1 MSGTVRTKR
10 GRAQLPSISGAALIA
25 ALMLL
30 AACGGAGTADRTSGG
45 QQAAATATATTQ
57 ATPTANAPT
66 PIPPPYSFPLA
77 WHAVAAGAPAVGGF
91 AFAPSS
97 PRTGYLCS
105 VLQAS
110 AFNSSVAPVFK
121 TTDGGQTWSGFT
133 IPGVTVTATAACAL
147 FVNPTDPNDVFY
159 YQAKLWRSRDGG
171 ASWSQ
176 LALPAPQGYSVLLIN
191 LAVANTEIVVTM
203 GIDGEGQLPDPL
215 YGSADGGRTWNPLA
229 QGLAAGGQKLQIDGL
244 TAVVGTTLVITAMPP
259 CQGGCGT
266 AVKPGQ
272 VGTSILHASILHD
285 GISFAMPTG
294 SQQPI
299 TYYFTSA
306 DGGATWRQ
314 MNTPDPTA
322 TNLTFGRSADGSTIY
337 AVTTVLRFVQGAGV
351 QTPYLSTDFGKT
363 WRALPTLQGVENGYP
378 DPGFMYGVM
387 VAPDGSVLVPTL
399 HTISSQGGN
408 SDAGIFR
415 LNPSEAAPA
424 WKPLAPSWLYTYYA
438 AVPTSSGARL
448 WALQT
453 SLGQSISGQLAYID
467 LP

>member
-1 MSGTVRTKR
+1 M
-10 GRAQLPSISGAALIA
+10 
-25 ALMLL
+25 
-30 AACGGAGTADRTSGG
+30 
-45 QQAAATATATTQ
+45 
-57 ATPTANAPT
+57 
-66 PIPPPYSFPLA
+66 
-77 WHAVAAGAPAVGGF
+77 
-91 AFAPSS
+91 
-97 PRTGYLCS
+97 
-105 VLQAS
+105 
-110 AFNSSVAPVFK
+110 
-121 TTDGGQTWSGFT
+121 
-133 IPGVTVTATAACAL
+133 
-147 FVNPTDPNDVFY
+147 
-159 YQAKLWRSRDGG
+159 
-171 ASWSQ
+171 
-176 LALPAPQGYSVLLIN
+176 
-191 LAVANTEIVVTM
+191 
-203 GIDGEGQLPDPL
+203 
-215 YGSADGGRTWNPLA
+215 
-229 QGLAAGGQKLQIDGL
+229 
-244 TAVVGTTLVITAMPP
+244 
-259 CQGGCGT
+259 
-266 AVKPGQ
+266 
-272 VGTSILHASILHD
+272 LHASILHD

-306 DGGATWRQ
+306 DGGVTWRQ

-415 LNPSEAAPA
+415 LNPSDAAPA
-424 WKPLAPSWLYTYYA
+424 WKPLAPSWLFTYYA
-438 AVPTSSGARL
+438 AVPTFSRARL